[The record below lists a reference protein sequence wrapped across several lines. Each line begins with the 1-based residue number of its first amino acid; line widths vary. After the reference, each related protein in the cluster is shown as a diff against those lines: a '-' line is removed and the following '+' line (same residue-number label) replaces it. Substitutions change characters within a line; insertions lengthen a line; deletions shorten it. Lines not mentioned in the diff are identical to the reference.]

1 MIPIIVT
8 GAGGP
13 AGRSLVAQLRED
25 QQRSG
30 RDYLLVGADMADVDV
45 EGLTLSVRV
54 PAAESPEF
62 LPALSALADFV
73 RAELLIPTVSEE
85 LPLVAAAAALI
96 GADVSTVSPLD
107 AIDHADRP
115 SPVSARTAVVIS
127 EPPAVALAADKLL
140 TMWSLQDAGVA
151 VPAFAPA
158 AEVRSAAEAVRILGG
173 PVVRKPRVS
182 RGARGVQL
190 LDDRSSDAA
199 WPRTHDALLQRY
211 APGQEF
217 CVQVY
222 RSPVTHQTAEAVVL
236 RKTGLT
242 GGGWGNATG
251 VERDSDRPAVAALA
265 TDAVAALGIIGPAD
279 VDVRMDEDEHP
290 VVLEVNARFGAQSA
304 AAPEVLRAVLDEYLA
319 A

>member
-25 QQRSG
+25 EQRSG
-30 RDYLLVGADMADVDV
+30 RTYLLVGADMVDVDV
-45 EGLTLSVRV
+45 DGLTLSVRV
-54 PAAESPEF
+54 PGADSPEF
-62 LPALSALADFV
+62 LPALSGLAEFV

-85 LPLVAAAAALI
+85 LPLIAVASPLI
-96 GADVSTVSPLD
+96 GADMSAVSPMDSVGHAARSSTVS
-107 AIDHADRP
+107 R
-115 SPVSARTAVVIS
+115 RTAVVVAD
-127 EPPAVALAADKLL
+127 PPAVTLAADKLL

-158 AEVRSAAEAVRILGG
+158 SEACSAADAVRMLGG

-190 LDDRSSDAA
+190 LTDAASDDA
-199 WPRTHDALLQRY
+199 WPRAHEDLLQRY
-211 APGQEF
+211 APGPEY
-217 CVQVY
+217 CVQVF
-222 RSPVTHQTAEAVVL
+222 RSPTSRRTTEVVVL

-242 GGGWGNATG
+242 RGEWGNATG
-251 VERDSDRPAVAALA
+251 VHRDDAREDVAALA
-265 TDAVAALGIIGPAD
+265 EAAVEALDLTGPAD
-279 VDVRMDEDEHP
+279 IDVRVDEDGHP

-304 AAPEVLRAVLDEYLA
+304 AAPEVLRAVLVEYLA

>member
-1 MIPIIVT
+1 MIPVIVT

-13 AGRSLVAQLRED
+13 AGRSLIAQLRGDER
-25 QQRSG
+25 RSG
-30 RDYLLVGADMADVDV
+30 RAYMLVGADMADVDV

-54 PAAESPEF
+54 PPAESPEF
-62 LPALSALADFV
+62 LPALSGLADFV

-85 LPLVAAAAALI
+85 LPLVAAAAPLI
-96 GADVSTVSPLD
+96 GADVSAVSPLD
-107 AIDHADRP
+107 STGHADHA

-127 EPPAVALAADKLL
+127 DPPAVALAADKLL

-158 AEVRSAAEAVRILGG
+158 ADARSAAEAVRMLGG

-182 RGARGVQL
+182 RGARGVQV
-190 LDDRSSDAA
+190 LDDRAPDTA
-199 WPRTHDALLQRY
+199 WPRAHDALLQRY
-211 APGQEF
+211 APGAEF

-222 RSPVTHQTAEAVVL
+222 RSPVTQRTTEAVVL

-251 VERDSDRPAVAALA
+251 VARDDDRPAVAALA
-265 TDAVAALGIIGPAD
+265 RDAVAALGITGPAD
-279 VDVRMDEDEHP
+279 VDVRMDEHDRP